1 MILRLISGTLLSL
14 FRWAANRSFRYEIYG
29 VCRRNLL
36 RDGVLRCWLIGIQ
49 RDGPRWVCRPDCIA
63 GDVTINPESY
73 RQQSVE
79 DAYDAVTV
87 LLAALLLLGVS
98 LYALS

>member
-1 MILRLISGTLLSL
+1 M
-14 FRWAANRSFRYEIYG
+14 
-29 VCRRNLL
+29 
-36 RDGVLRCWLIGIQ
+36 
-49 RDGPRWVCRPDCIA
+49 
-63 GDVTINPESY
+63 NPESY